1 MNRAQGVAPDSA
13 DVNPDRFSLPPLIL
27 SSSTFIVRPVTSSKF
42 HREIINFHSEIRS
55 V

>member
-13 DVNPDRFSLPPLIL
+13 DVNPDRFSLSPPSHPKL
-27 SSSTFIVRPVTSSKF
+27 
-42 HREIINFHSEIRS
+42 INFHCETRY